1 MARAPRRRPIAAAVL
16 ALTGLVAGCSGGEDP
31 VEPAAPEP
39 TPTATA
45 PSASPSPSPSAEGE
59 DKPERPAAMEK
70 HDAEGAAAAA
80 EYFIELY
87 DYVMRTGDTS
97 EWDAMAHSSCSSCGD
112 MIQQATE
119 IEASGANVEGG
130 TTDASVIQTYARDE
144 ATGIFPMDVRV
155 DQAPML
161 ITDPDGTV
169 LLETERSESDRR
181 VEAGIVDEEWVIVE
195 VAPVPEGQ

>member
-80 EYFIELY
+80 EYFLSLYNYTKDSGDTTEWQSMSHEACYFCQNVLDRAAQIHDAELTIEGGDLSFEVLQVY
-87 DYVMRTGDTS
+87 RRDSATGLFPLDVEVTQEASKTARPDGSVESETAKQTGVMRVELGLREGTWVVVTVAPTS
-97 EWDAMAHSSCSSCGD
+97 EG
-112 MIQQATE
+112 
-119 IEASGANVEGG
+119 
-130 TTDASVIQTYARDE
+130 
-144 ATGIFPMDVRV
+144 
-155 DQAPML
+155 
-161 ITDPDGTV
+161 
-169 LLETERSESDRR
+169 
-181 VEAGIVDEEWVIVE
+181 
-195 VAPVPEGQ
+195 

>member
-39 TPTATA
+39 TPTATV

-80 EYFIELY
+80 EYFIGMY

-97 EWDAMAHSSCSSCGD
+97 TWEEMSHDSCGFCSD
-112 MIQQATE
+112 AITQADRLQRERATWSGGE
-119 IEASGANVEGG
+119 ITRVEV
-130 TTDASVIQTYARDE
+130 TQTYPRDS
-144 ATGIFPMDVRV
+144 ATGIYPLDMRIE
-155 DQAPML
+155 QAAAT
-161 ITDPDGTV
+161 ITSSDGEV
-169 LLETERSESDRR
+169 LFEGSPETMPYR
-181 VEAGIVDEEWVIVE
+181 VEVGVVDNEWVVVE
-195 VAPVPEGQ
+195 IAEEP